1 MADFLHVDTDS
12 LKLNA
17 DQKFSAWA
25 RPKMGVAS
33 LVMGLYN

>member
-12 LKLNA
+12 QKLNA

-25 RPKMGVAS
+25 WPKIGVAS